1 VTREVVLLAQ
11 GDPRQAQR
19 IFESFAERTGL
30 VAEPVA
36 GGVRY
41 ALDGTDREVKV
52 IETLTDIDARWA
64 LHVALGQPR
73 TAACGTSI
81 HTSSGPARRW
91 LLGLR
96 G

>member
-1 VTREVVLLAQ
+1 VTGEVILLAQ

-41 ALDGTDREVKV
+41 ALDGINREIKV
-52 IETLTDIDARWA
+52 IETLTDIDVSWT
-64 LHVALGQPR
+64 LHVALGQR
-73 TAACGTSI
+73 
-81 HTSSGPARRW
+81 
-91 LLGLR
+91 
-96 G
+96 